1 MSIRPPCY
9 MCKSRCVGCRLT
21 CEMWEAYAKRK
32 ADEYDKRATARK
44 DYADIRAV
52 RTRGRQ
58 HVK

>member
-32 ADEYDKRATARK
+32 ADEYNKRATARRE
-44 DYADIRAV
+44 YADIRAV
-52 RTRGRQ
+52 RTRGR
-58 HVK
+58 